1 LVIGENKVGNRHHHL
16 PPALKHA
23 AYSATNILP
32 GENAAEFAKL
42 ERDLI
47 AEFGADGALENQI
60 LADMSRYV
68 WRKRNLATFR
78 IAQLAQARWEEIEY
92 EKVPHDKIEYMG
104 IPMLGGEKVIERVDP
119 VVRDAALRAA
129 KVQAHKELGE
139 AYGLIEIGDT
149 ATIDHLMKELEIQD
163 RLDAKIERCIKQLLL
178 VRGLK
183 SVSSR
188 SSTAASQPPAKRL
201 TAA

>member
-1 LVIGENKVGNRHHHL
+1 MGNRHHQL

-23 AYSATNILP
+23 GYSATSILP

-42 ERDLI
+42 QRDLI
-47 AEFGADGALENQI
+47 AEFCGDGPLENDI
-60 LADMSRYV
+60 LADMSRWV

-78 IAQLAQARWEEIEY
+78 IAELARARWEEIEY
-92 EKVPHDKIEYMG
+92 EKVPHDKTEYLGM
-104 IPMLGGEKVIERVDP
+104 PVLGGEKIIEKADP

-139 AYGLIEIGDT
+139 AYELIEIGDA
-149 ATIDHLMKELEIQD
+149 ATVDYLIKELEIRN

-183 SVSSR
+183 SISPK
-188 SSTAASQPPAKRL
+188 SSTAPSQPPVKRL